1 MPNPAKNYYVF
12 DKIELLKFG
21 HEGLKSNRGYDI
33 LSRLMSKQKLKSNL
47 PLYSLTARKFVLVV
61 MAVVLGLGTALTI
74 KVSADQ
80 FDQKINSLEQQNA
93 GKQDAV
99 AQLEEK
105 ANSYQ
110 DAINKLQAQISSL
123 QSSIDANHAKQAKLN
138 QQIIEAQAELDKQK
152 QILGESVRAIYVGGQ
167 VTTLEMLASSNN
179 LSDFVD
185 KQVYQS
191 TVQDKVKTA
200 LDEVTALK
208 LKLQDQKN
216 EVEQLL
222 IDLQTQQSQLS
233 EAKSKQDQLLS
244 YNQSQQDSFNK
255 QIQANQSKIAD
266 LRAQQAAINAQHF
279 LGYTIVAG
287 HNGRDTYPNT
297 WRNAPQDSMIDAW
310 GMFNRECVSYTAW
323 KVASSGRHMPYWG
336 GSGNANQWPDN
347 ARAAGIPVSSSP
359 RAGDIAI
366 AYWGSFGHA
375 MHVDS
380 VNDDGTINISQYN
393 WDYHGTYSEIYHF
406 NTSGLV
412 FIHF

>member
-1 MPNPAKNYYVF
+1 MLMP
-12 DKIELLKFG
+12 
-21 HEGLKSNRGYDI
+21 
-33 LSRLMSKQKLKSNL
+33 KQKLKANI
-47 PLYSLTARKFVLVV
+47 PLLSSTARKIVLVV
-61 MAVVLGLGTALTI
+61 MAVILGLGTAVSI
-74 KVSADQ
+74 RVSADQ
-80 FDQKINSLEQQNA
+80 FDQKINTLEKQNA
-93 GKQDAV
+93 RKQDAV
-99 AQLEEK
+99 AQLEDQ
-105 ANSYQ
+105 ASSYQ

-123 QSSIDANHAKQAKLN
+123 QQSIDTNHAKQAQLKK
-138 QQIIEAQAELDKQK
+138 QIAEAQVELDKQK
-152 QILGESVRAIYVGGQ
+152 QILGASVRAIYVGGQ

-191 TVQDKVKTA
+191 TVQDKVKNA

-208 LKLQDQKN
+208 LKLQDQKA
-216 EVEQLL
+216 EVEKLL
-222 IDLQTQQSQLS
+222 LDLQTQQSQLS
-233 EAKSKQDQLLS
+233 EARNKQDQLLS
-244 YNQSQQDSFNK
+244 YNQSQQNTYNK
-255 QIQANQSKIAD
+255 QIQSNQSKIAD

-287 HNGRDTYPNT
+287 HNGRDTYPDT

-323 KVASSGRHMPYWG
+323 KVASSGRYMPYWG

-347 ARAAGIPVSSSP
+347 ARAAGIPVSGSP

-380 VNDDGTINISQYN
+380 VNGDGTINISQYN

-406 NTSGLV
+406 TASGLV